1 MPGILKKP
9 TNTFPVTHILCTPD
23 DKRSV
28 LTKACDA
35 SKDYFFNTFD
45 CLLNPYFAKIN
56 CSINDMRSLNN
67 ACSLPERIWYG
78 ATFSAQAA
86 AIIVIVPVGGLACV
100 LIGAVGFSSELLKEL
115 SFSTIAEENSTTEEE
130 KYSDNSLKLLKYF
143 EAYTKKLDNNWAH
156 LLYPETE
163 RALALLTHLEVCEDH
178 CCKNIIIKEINK
190 MNIDDV
196 YLPGE
201 YVDNRHK
208 RYNDR
213 KIINKNTIIDNRDEC
228 IHYADL
234 MEYLEP
240 HRLLLDSQIIKKP
253 DNYEDLEDKEIKR
266 LILEKREKANIE
278 YKENKG
284 LFSSIE
290 ATREA
295 YQEKILSSLKP
306 SKIKFHNTHTEVQR
320 IEFVD
325 DNNVWVAAEEG
336 SVMLP
341 EDENLCEKAFDILSR
356 DIFSSTFSGAPEITS
371 KTTYK
376 PQRISRIE
384 CVNRPFSYE
393 KLKDY
398 PITVRTSNGIT
409 EEIAQQAK
417 HVSK

>member
-1 MPGILKKP
+1 MRPCITKMEPSIMPGILKKP

-35 SKDYFFNTFD
+35 SKDYFFSTFD
-45 CLLNPYFAKIN
+45 CLLNPYFTKMS
-56 CSINDMRSLNN
+56 CSINGMRSLNN

-86 AIIVIVPVGGLACV
+86 AIIVIVPVGSLACV
-100 LIGAVGFSSELLKEL
+100 LIGALGFSSELLKEL
-115 SFSTIAEENSTTEEE
+115 SFSTTEEE
-130 KYSDNSLKLLKYF
+130 KYSDNSQKLLKYF
-143 EAYTKKLDNNWAH
+143 EAYTKKLDDNRAY

-190 MNIDDV
+190 MN
-196 YLPGE
+196 
-201 YVDNRHK
+201 VDNRYK

-213 KIINKNTIIDNRDEC
+213 KIINKNTINDNRDEC

-240 HRLLLDSQIIKKP
+240 HRLLLDRQIIKKP

-278 YKENKG
+278 YEKNKG

-290 ATREA
+290 AAREA

-356 DIFSSTFSGAPEITS
+356 DIFSSTLSGYPEITS